1 VFWSPDRYAAFE
13 ESLAGVFASVVRVAA
28 FDVVQGRRHEYTMYV
43 GLRDDARDGV
53 D

>member
-1 VFWSPDRYAAFE
+1 
-13 ESLAGVFASVVRVAA
+13 VAA

-43 GLRDDARDGV
+43 GLLDGARRGV